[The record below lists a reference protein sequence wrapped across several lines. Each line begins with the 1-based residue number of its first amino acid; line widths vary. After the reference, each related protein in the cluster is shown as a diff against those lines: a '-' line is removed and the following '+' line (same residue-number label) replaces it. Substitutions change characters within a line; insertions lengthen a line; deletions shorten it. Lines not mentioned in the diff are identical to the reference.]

1 MFTFQ
6 LITLRAVLRSQK
18 LLTNAIFPLLP
29 SKPICSHFRC
39 CKRRKARDSLA
50 SGLRQCKFMSELSC
64 FWLCWNIL
72 LFISLVAKYLGLF
85 QIITRQEFAVN
96 LKQVIAYTLSREVFK
111 KKASIQSCTAAAIAE
126 QLAMQNTFLLLPDN
140 VTEKYSRPPVP
151 PGF

>member
-1 MFTFQ
+1 
-6 LITLRAVLRSQK
+6 
-18 LLTNAIFPLLP
+18 
-29 SKPICSHFRC
+29 
-39 CKRRKARDSLA
+39 
-50 SGLRQCKFMSELSC
+50 MSELSC

-96 LKQVIAYTLSREVFK
+96 LKQVTAYTLSREVFK
-111 KKASIQSCTAAAIAE
+111 KKASIESCTAATIAE
-126 QLAMQNTFLLLPDN
+126 QLAMQNTFFSLPDN